1 MPFKVADYLQQY
13 TAWRPPTGSNYLV
26 PHFNA
31 SLKILFFISLG
42 APLLAAPLWTPC
54 TSRDVLV
61 KFSLLQLTKPIDIYT
76 LIWLWA
82 CFDQVTLWNQIG
94 YSHKEHPSDKSITY
108 KDWNS
113 RKVLVPFFSF
123 RKSHQPLM
131 WCRKVNLLSLRRN
144 WSIFSKNCIFWN
156 FVGILCRA

>member
-1 MPFKVADYLQQY
+1 MA
-13 TAWRPPTGSNYLV
+13 PPN
-26 PHFNA
+26 
-31 SLKILFFISLG
+31 
-42 APLLAAPLWTPC
+42 
-54 TSRDVLV
+54 
-61 KFSLLQLTKPIDIYT
+61 LLQLLGTTLQCFPKDPSCYILRCPPPGSTSLDPLHLKRCSGEVFSSAIDRTHRHLHLDTYDNGH
-76 LIWLWA
+76 WA

-144 WSIFSKNCIFWN
+144 WSIFSKNCIFWK